1 LVSKNKLNKAGK
13 ILSVNPLYAIPG
25 GEVIIEC
32 EGFEIN
38 QKEGFGCFFDG
49 QQARLIGASSNRV
62 IAIVPDNFDLPEVEI
77 YLESCGDRSDSA
89 TIIVGQKIAEELHI
103 VANPAVDPKDESV
116 ILTRSGSRGQS
127 LPVTLFRLEVDG
139 YLQEMTVDILNPTGI
154 AFDSNGQLY
163 VTNRSDGEVCQINS
177 DDDFVTFA
185 SNLGIATGIVFD
197 KNGVMYVGDRG
208 GTIYRVSGFG
218 IPEPFATIEPSV
230 SAYHL
235 AFDNAGNLCV
245 SAPGLSSFD
254 SVYLVDKEGFVKT
267 FYRGLGRPQGLAFD
281 KNGNLYIAAC
291 LRGRRGIVKITVDK
305 KPEIFV
311 AGMNVIGL
319 CFNKKGEMLV
329 ATNDTVYSIPMAVF
343 GTLV

>member
-1 LVSKNKLNKAGK
+1 MNKAGK

-32 EGFEIN
+32 EGFTVN
-38 QKEGFGCFFDG
+38 QEEGFGCFFDG
-49 QQARLIGASSNRV
+49 QQARLVGASSNRV

-77 YLESCGDRSDSA
+77 YLESGGDRSDSA
-89 TIIVGQKIAEELHI
+89 TIIVGQKLADDLHI
-103 VANPAVDPKDESV
+103 VANPAVDPKDDSI

-127 LPVTLFRLEVDG
+127 LPVTLFRLEADG
-139 YLQEMTVDILNPTGI
+139 YLQEMSTDILNPTGV
-154 AFDSNGQLY
+154 AFDSKRQLFIS
-163 VTNRSDGEVCQINS
+163 NRADGEICQITKDEDS
-177 DDDFVTFA
+177 VPFA
-185 SNLGIATGIVFD
+185 TNLGIATGLAFD
-197 KNGVMYVGDRG
+197 KNGVMYVGDRS

-218 IPEPFATIEPSV
+218 IPEPFATLEPSV

-281 KNGNLYIAAC
+281 KQGNLYIAGC
-291 LRGRRGIVKITVDK
+291 LRGRRGIVRINVDK
-305 KPEIFV
+305 QPEIFV

-319 CFNKKGEMLV
+319 CFNKKGEMIV
-329 ATNDTVYSIPMAVF
+329 ATNEAVYQLPTAIF
-343 GTLV
+343 GTLL